1 MFSEILTK
9 QWDAIVIGSGLGG
22 GSVGRRLAEQGAS
35 VLFIERG
42 PANPAETSAMDDAS
56 SPFERGLWQVPVD
69 GTIDGRPQ
77 KFYDALGAGV
87 GGSST
92 FYAATLERPERSDLE
107 HSAARPHPTGGWPIG
122 YDAYSPYFAEAER
135 RFFVCGEQDPLSG
148 EVSTL
153 LKPPEL
159 HAGDVALTEDFR
171 RHGLHP
177 YRNHMGVRY
186 LPGCTNC
193 LGRAC
198 GMNCKME
205 GRSAGVEPALATGRS
220 ALLANCAAIALRGS
234 NNQISHLE
242 VELGGVRHVLRAKT
256 YILAAGGFGSPRLL
270 LASRSDQWTNG
281 LANSTDLVG
290 RNLMFHLL
298 ESVVIWPD
306 RPTRVSVPSKATTI
320 RDLYWH
326 EGMRLGALQS
336 AGLDAQYG
344 EVSYALSNHFTGS
357 ALGRLAN
364 TLKVNSALARVIST
378 RRGTGRVFRAIIEDL
393 PYEHNRVVFDPDN
406 PERLQFTYDFSDEL
420 RERHRAFRR
429 LLRHKLSGQR
439 TMFLKPKPELDIT
452 HACGTLRFG
461 DNPRTSV
468 LNADCRAHDVE
479 NLYVADASFFP
490 TSAGINPGLLIAA
503 NAIRVA
509 DRVLAATR

>member
-9 QWDAIVIGSGLGG
+9 HWDAIVIGSGLGG
-22 GSVGRRLAEQGAS
+22 GSVGRQLAEQGAS

-42 PANPAETSAMDDAS
+42 PANPAQISAQDDPS
-56 SPFERGLWQVPVD
+56 SDFERGLWQVPVD
-69 GTIDGRPQ
+69 GTIDGRLQ
-77 KFYDALGAGV
+77 KFHDAFGAGV

-92 FYAATLERPERSDLE
+92 FYAATLERPERSDLDD
-107 HSAARPHPTGGWPIG
+107 SPARPHPTGGWPVG
-122 YDAYSPYFAEAER
+122 YDAYSPYFAEAEK
-135 RFFVCGEQDPLSG
+135 RFFVCGEQDPLSHDLG
-148 EVSTL
+148 TL
-153 LKPPEL
+153 LRPPEL
-159 HAGDVALTEDFR
+159 PAGDMALIEDFR

-186 LPGCTNC
+186 VPGCTNC

-198 GMNCKME
+198 GRNCKME

-234 NNQISHLE
+234 NNTISHLD
-242 VELGGVRHVLRAKT
+242 VELGGVRHALRAKT

-270 LASRSDQWTNG
+270 LASRSDQWPDG
-281 LANSTDLVG
+281 LANASGLVG

-298 ESVVIWPD
+298 ESVVIWPE
-306 RPTRVSVPSKATTI
+306 RRTRISAPSKAITL

-336 AGLDAQYG
+336 AGLDALYG
-344 EVSYALSNHFTGS
+344 EVSYALSTHLTGS

-364 TLKVNSALARVIST
+364 TLKLNSALARVIYR
-378 RRGTGRVFRAIIEDL
+378 RRGTGKVFRAIIEDL

-406 PERLQFTYDFSDEL
+406 PERLQFSYNFSDEL
-420 RERHRAFRR
+420 RERHRAFRQ
-429 LLRHKLSGQR
+429 LLRQRLSGQR

-509 DRVLAATR
+509 DRVLAAMR